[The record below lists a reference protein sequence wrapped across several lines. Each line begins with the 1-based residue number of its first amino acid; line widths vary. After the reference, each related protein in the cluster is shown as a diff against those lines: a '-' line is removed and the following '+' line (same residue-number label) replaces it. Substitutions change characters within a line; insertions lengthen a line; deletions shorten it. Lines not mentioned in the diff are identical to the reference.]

1 MMKKWFLSCA
11 SLILLYSSVHAQ
23 EYEYATSQLQ
33 KAAQKLNIS
42 GMLSEK
48 SLTDTLFIKEQ
59 RIIVRKDQQ
68 GRIEHIG
75 IPLFNAYIRNIQPS
89 PIHDYLE
96 FAALDKK
103 FHVSENTLQLNKLV
117 FSKGNWEK
125 LYQLGDSCACT
136 INNLGDKTYVVQWMK
151 NNQVVLEISFPVDY
165 ELLANS
171 NRREMETKFI
181 KDLKVYKGSD
191 NNAQQDVDTTQLK
204 RHAIQGVYV
213 KEGHNYIINAI
224 TSNTYYTI
232 SHKEAKL
239 VYDNN
244 HIAES
249 MSNLL
254 IAPAALPQAPITL
267 SFTLSTYRE
276 ESMSID
282 YGQLYNFC
290 IASGCEPYF
299 GYEGITDGMASGT
312 LIMHNKQSGYN
323 HIFYIQCPA
332 KEIGNKEPH
341 LKGTGY
347 IYIPSSNIKNLLA
360 SPSKGRSKSYK
371 YIAQ

>member
-1 MMKKWFLSCA
+1 MMNKWLLSCV
-11 SLILLYSSVHAQ
+11 SLILLYSSAHAQ
-23 EYEYATSQLQ
+23 EYATSQLQ

-48 SLTDTLFIKEQ
+48 SQSDTLFINEQ
-59 RIIVRKDQQ
+59 RIIVRKNQQ
-68 GRIEHIG
+68 GCIEHIG

-103 FHVSENTLQLNKLV
+103 FQVSENTLQLNKLE

-151 NNQVVLEISFPVDY
+151 DDQLVLEVSFPVDY

-171 NRREMETKFI
+171 TRREMETKFI
-181 KDLKVYKGSD
+181 KELKVYKGSYK
-191 NNAQQDVDTTQLK
+191 NAQQNVDTTQLK
-204 RHAIQGVYV
+204 KYAIQGVYV

-232 SHKEAKL
+232 GNKEAKL

-254 IAPAALPQAPITL
+254 IAPVALPKSSITL
-267 SFTLSTYRE
+267 SFSLSTYRE

-282 YGQLYNFC
+282 YVQLYDFC
-290 IASGCEPYF
+290 IANGCEPYYGF
-299 GYEGITDGMASGT
+299 EGITDGMASGT

-332 KEIGNKEPH
+332 KEIGNEELH

-371 YIAQ
+371 YIAK